1 LIDISIDRHDNA
13 KAYAYLDGPDARL
26 FRILRAK
33 LGSDES
39 AQNAIILQG
48 LISKLQWEGK
58 RKQIEEIEK
67 AFPDIVGVSY
77 AELQRIV
84 SSI

>member
-1 LIDISIDRHDNA
+1 MIDISIDRDDGA
-13 KAYAYLDGPDARL
+13 KVHAYLDGPDARL

-48 LISKLQWEGK
+48 LISKLQWGGN

-67 AFPDIVGVSY
+67 AFPDIIGVSY

>member
-1 LIDISIDRHDNA
+1 MIDISVDRQDTA
-13 KAYAYLDGPDARL
+13 KATAYLDGADARL
-26 FRILRAK
+26 FRRLRVK
-33 LGSDES
+33 LGSDEF

-48 LISKLQWEGK
+48 LISKLEGS
-58 RKQIEEIEK
+58 RKKKEVEEIEK
-67 AFPDIVGVSY
+67 LFPGIIGISY